1 VIAFPNEELPVPSL
15 NDVARKL
22 VAPGMGILAADESE
36 GTIAKRFAVIGLP
49 VTFETRR
56 DYREMLFRS
65 TEAMR
70 KYISGVI
77 LTEETLKQS
86 AADGTPF
93 VALFADTDVIP
104 GIKVDRGAFA
114 MPGTR
119 GEKITEG
126 LDGLRHRLEEY
137 AKLGAKFAKW
147 RGVIAVN
154 DYAPSRNGIRAN
166 AHVLARY
173 AALCQEAG
181 IVPVVE
187 PEVLADGEPGDHSM
201 QRCAE
206 VTSETLATVF
216 EELRL
221 AGVELAGMLL
231 KPNMVTPGV
240 RSSERASQE
249 QIAAATLDVLKAHV
263 PARVPG
269 IAFLSGGQSDAA
281 ATANLSAI
289 NRMGPLPWAVTFSYG
304 RALQNAAMLLWG
316 GDPANVPQAQVA
328 FAHRAKMNSLAALG
342 KWQPELDRAA

>member
-1 VIAFPNEELPVPSL
+1 MSVPSL
-15 NDVARKL
+15 QETARQL
-22 VAPGMGILAADESE
+22 VSPGTGILAADESE
-36 GTIAKRFAVIGLP
+36 GTIAKRFAIIGLP
-49 VTFETRR
+49 VTLETRR
-56 DYREMLFRS
+56 DYREMLFRAH
-65 TEAMR
+65 EAMS

-77 LTEETLKQS
+77 LTEETLKQD

-93 VALFADTDVIP
+93 VALLADADVIP

-114 MPGTR
+114 MPGTQ

-126 LDGLRHRLEEY
+126 LDGLRQRLIDY
-137 AKLGAKFAKW
+137 GRIGARFAKW

-187 PEVLADGEPGDHSM
+187 PEVLADGEPGDHGID
-201 QRCAE
+201 RCAE
-206 VTSETLATVF
+206 VTGETLATVF

-221 AGVELAGMLL
+221 AGVELSGMLL

-240 RSSERASQE
+240 RSAERPDADE
-249 QIAAATLDVLKAHV
+249 IARRTLDVLKAHV
-263 PARVPG
+263 PASVPG

-281 ATANLSAI
+281 ATANLSAM
-289 NRMGPLPWAVTFSYG
+289 NRMGKHPWALTFSYG
-304 RALQNAAMLLWG
+304 RALQTAALVAWG
-316 GDPANVPQAQVA
+316 GDPANIPAAQAA
-328 FAHRAKMNSLAALG
+328 FLHRARMNALAATG
-342 KWQPELDRAA
+342 DWSAELDKAA

>member
-1 VIAFPNEELPVPSL
+1 
-15 NDVARKL
+15 
-22 VAPGMGILAADESE
+22 
-36 GTIAKRFAVIGLP
+36 
-49 VTFETRR
+49 
-56 DYREMLFRS
+56 
-65 TEAMR
+65 
-70 KYISGVI
+70 
-77 LTEETLKQS
+77 
-86 AADGTPF
+86 
-93 VALFADTDVIP
+93 
-104 GIKVDRGAFA
+104 
-114 MPGTR
+114 
-119 GEKITEG
+119 
-126 LDGLRHRLEEY
+126 
-137 AKLGAKFAKW
+137 
-147 RGVIAVN
+147 
-154 DYAPSRNGIRAN
+154 
-166 AHVLARY
+166 
-173 AALCQEAG
+173 
-181 IVPVVE
+181 VVE

>member
-1 VIAFPNEELPVPSL
+1 MPTL
-15 NDVARKL
+15 NDIARKL
-22 VAPGMGILAADESE
+22 VAPGLGILAADESE
-36 GTIAKRFAVIGLP
+36 GTISRRFAAIGLP
-49 VTFETRR
+49 LTLETRR

-65 TEAMR
+65 REAMT

-77 LTEETLKQS
+77 LTEETLTQS

-93 VALFADTDVIP
+93 VALFAECEVIP

-114 MPGTR
+114 MPGTQ

-126 LDGLRHRLEEY
+126 LDGLRARLEHY

-154 DYAPSRNGIRAN
+154 NVAPSRNGIRAN

-187 PEVLADGEPGDHSM
+187 PEVLAYGEPGDHTIA
-201 QRCAE
+201 RCAE
-206 VTSETLATVF
+206 VTAETLAVVF
-216 EELRL
+216 DELHL
-221 AGVELAGMLL
+221 AGVDLSGMLL

-240 RSSERASQE
+240 RSKE
-249 QIAAATLDVLKAHV
+249 QVTSREIATKTLEVLKAHV
-263 PARVPG
+263 PAAVPG
-269 IAFLSGGQSDAA
+269 IAFLSGGQSDQA
-281 ATANLSAI
+281 ATENLSVM
-289 NRMGPLPWAVTFSYG
+289 NQMGPHPWALTFSYG
-304 RALQNAAMLLWG
+304 RALQTAALLAWA
-316 GDPANVPQAQVA
+316 GDARNVPAAQAA
-328 FAHRAKMNSLAALG
+328 FAHRAKMNSLAAQG